1 MTDTKPVFEPLV
13 RLQRVM
19 WVLFTL
25 AYAGVTALY
34 VAESSF
40 ATLVAT
46 WTTVALLVLT
56 GAKLIYIGSYFQQSG
71 LKRHLV
77 LTILLAL
84 LLLSAALWEIF

>member
-19 WVLFTL
+19 WVLFTI
-25 AYAGVTALY
+25 AYTGVTALY
-34 VAESSF
+34 VAESSYALF
-40 ATLVAT
+40 VGT

-71 LKRHLV
+71 LKRHFV

-84 LLLSAALWEIF
+84 LLLAVALLEIF